1 MCPLISVN
9 ESGQFV
15 AAKPSSKP
23 SANPTNPNPNQAAK
37 KLGSNWDARVHSK
50 AEDMLPGYNYDS
62 TKMIRKAYDG
72 KYYGVIKDVE
82 EKNPDLAKNL
92 KKFQDYSYALGKELE
107 KDQPDVDLIENYR
120 AKASDYQVKVVS
132 AFRKAG
138 NNSAWRL
145 NEETGDIMDSKTY
158 RKKSQQPIEFDNEVS
173 IDTKVS
179 KNTFGGFF
187 SDWVTEFAGS
197 LAGAEPSHINP
208 VDPTPGYTQLKSIDK
223 RHRDGLRVRQS
234 EYVGM
239 WLNNAI
245 EHGTGSSKTAEF
257 NQKSAE
263 MSEKLLTFVS
273 KYGTTVDRD
282 MTDRDKKFAADL
294 NKQLKLAENSRN
306 AAVEKAKI
314 LRENRDGIVD
324 LSKRIGYDGTNY
336 LFNVYKKDAAYDEA
350 FYDYDVNRPKEKM
363 VNGIKYID
371 KLSNNY
377 AKYKNLRKDI
387 MLDLEKHADSYKDDN
402 EYFKKVAAAK
412 KEFTLAVDKM
422 VDANGNILS
431 FEKWKKNLPENVR
444 RQLSVNNALEDR
456 NNVKWMINPGSQSL
470 VNDATSKRAA
480 QRLEQMDNET
490 LLSVYNNLKRGY
502 KQTLD
507 SRKVKL
513 THPNTLLAVGLGG
526 NRRNGI
532 GYESVDLSTDENGRL
547 LSFDSEKQQRI
558 QPLMGLFRN
567 PDGSFRN
574 DGTVYFFPKDVAMNT
589 LEKEDISNYEKKSES
604 VAKSFFNG
612 KREDTKM
619 VFLRDTNLPGYA
631 LYRFEDNETKEGVQV
646 LVNKSALGNKGIKED
661 FFMNSYETLEEF
673 NMKLEG
679 SKKMMDRR
687 DQRNRPLLKNARIV
701 FDPKLDA
708 YVYEAT
714 LIQGGSPRRTRI
726 EGVRGATLQ
735 ETETMISKQLD
746 LLF

>member
-15 AAKPSSKP
+15 AAKPSSQP

-82 EKNPDLAKNL
+82 EKNPELAKNL

-158 RKKSQQPIEFDNEVS
+158 RKKSQDPIEFENESS
-173 IDTKVS
+173 IDTRVS

-187 SDWVTEFAGS
+187 SDWVTELAGS
-197 LAGAEPSHINP
+197 LAGAEPSHTKL
-208 VDPTPGYTQLKSIDK
+208 VDPTPGYNQLKSVDK

-245 EHGTGSSKTAEF
+245 EHGTGNSKAVEF

-282 MTDRDKKFAADL
+282 MTDRDKKFAAYL

-306 AAVEKAKI
+306 AAAEKAKI

-336 LFNVYKKDAAYDEA
+336 LFNTYKKEVGYDEA

-363 VNGIKYID
+363 VNALKYID

-377 AKYKNLRKDI
+377 AKYKNLRQNI
-387 MLDLEKHADSYKDDN
+387 MLDIEKNVETYQNDN
-402 EYFKKVAAAK
+402 EYFKEVKAAP
-412 KEFTLAVDKM
+412 KEFHLVVDKM

-444 RQLSVNNALEDR
+444 RQLYTNNGPMDRSKFQYAVDNATDQQAVITNARALE
-456 NNVKWMINPGSQSL
+456 KI
-470 VNDATSKRAA
+470 
-480 QRLEQMDNET
+480 DNET
-490 LLSVYNNLKRGY
+490 LLNVYNNVKRGY

-513 THPNTLLAVGLGG
+513 SYPNTLLATGLGG
-526 NRRNGI
+526 NRRSGI
-532 GYESVDLSTDENGRL
+532 GYESVDLSTDENGRM

-574 DGTVYFFPKDVAMNT
+574 DGTVYFFPKNVAMNT
-589 LEKEDISNYEKKSES
+589 LEKEDISNYAKKSES

-679 SKKMMDRR
+679 SKKMMNRR
-687 DQRNRPLLKNARIV
+687 DQQNRPLLRNARII
-701 FDPKLDA
+701 FDSKLDA

-714 LIQGGSPRRTRI
+714 LLQGGSPRRTRI

-735 ETETMISKQLD
+735 ETEMMISRQLD